1 MIVFSR
7 RNHPQATAR
16 AIAATGA
23 VALMCA
29 VFALFLLVSPAQA
42 QDPNAEVQRQ
52 QPTAGV
58 EEQPAPA
65 DSRAPEETPSQDR
78 PPEKQSAPE
87 APAPGSTRPAAPPTV
102 QSVEPAPAEQ
112 RVEPQNPQQR
122 YDWWVLAPAIVAI
135 ILAIATRQVVPA
147 LVIGVAVGAFM
158 MITDLPD
165 EVTFK
170 DSAYWIRGIRVTF
183 EYYVLNAVLDENAGY
198 AHLKIMM
205 FTLVIGFMVGVI
217 GRNGGTAGLV
227 KLVAGET
234 DSQRRG
240 SITAWLAGL
249 VVFFDDYANTM
260 IIGPTMRPIFDRLK
274 LSRAKLAYI
283 VDSTAAPVAS
293 LAIIGTWVGFEIG
306 FIDQGLNDLGDQKPA
321 FLTGLNGMLAFIKSI
336 PYRFYPILAL
346 WMVFLVALTG
356 RDFGP
361 MKRSE
366 GKALG
371 KPDDTPIQPRVEE
384 DASKPKPRWGLGLLP
399 VLVLLGATFLILWI
413 TGRNDPRTLNVIALG
428 MPVTGVE
435 WTALPWYEK
444 AGVIV
449 GHADAY
455 VSIFYGA
462 IVSAVFALL
471 LTLAAGACKL
481 KDAIEAGLNSA
492 ARMFPAIV
500 ILILA
505 WSLSQVSQ
513 DLMLGQ
519 VVTSKLQAMNFP
531 ITWLPLAIFV
541 SAAVISFAT
550 GTSWGTMGIL
560 CPVAVTVGARLAG
573 ELPTDQALPLF
584 YATVGSVLAGAI
596 FGDHCSPIS
605 DTTVLSSLASD
616 CPHEE
621 HVWTQMPYAV
631 VVAIVGMGL
640 GDVLCSRF
648 GQPPRIAIPVAMFV
662 LLLFLVIF
670 GRRPRA
676 IEPPDHLKA
685 VPPGRA
691 WHRPPAAQPPLQQPA
706 MPPQQTPPQQPLE
719 G

>member
-7 RNHPQATAR
+7 RYHPQATAR
-16 AIAATGA
+16 AIVASGA
-23 VALMCA
+23 VVLMCA
-29 VFALFLLVSPAQA
+29 VLALFVLVPSAPAQN
-42 QDPNAEVQRQ
+42 PNADVQQ
-52 QPTAGV
+52 QPTARG
-58 EEQPAPA
+58 EDQPPPPA
-65 DSRAPEETPSQDR
+65 SRSPEAKPPQDR
-78 PPEKQSAPE
+78 PPEGQSQPE
-87 APAPGSTRPAAPPTV
+87 APARGSTEPAATPTAPP
-102 QSVEPAPAEQ
+102 VEPAPAEQ
-112 RVEPQNPQQR
+112 KVEPENPQQR

-135 ILAIATRQVVPA
+135 ILAIVTRQVVPA

-158 MITDLPD
+158 MLANLPA

-170 DSAYWIRGIRVTF
+170 DSAYWIRGLRVTF
-183 EYYVLNAVLDENAGY
+183 EYYVMNAVLDPSQEY

-227 KLVAGET
+227 KIVAGET
-234 DSQRRG
+234 DSRRRG
-240 SITAWLAGL
+240 SLTAWLAGL

-321 FLTGLNGMLAFIKSI
+321 FLTGLNGMVAFIKSI

-346 WMVFLVALTG
+346 WMVFLVVLTG
-356 RDFGP
+356 RDFGS

-371 KPDDTPIQPRVEE
+371 KADDTPIHPRGEE
-384 DASKPKPRWGLGLLP
+384 DTSKPRWGLGLLP

-413 TGRNDPRTLNVIALG
+413 TGRNDPRTLNVIEQG
-428 MPVTGVE
+428 MPVTGVA

-519 VVTSKLQAMNFP
+519 VVSSKLQAMNFP
-531 ITWLPLAIFV
+531 ITWMPLAIFV
-541 SAAVISFAT
+541 SAALISFAT

-573 ELPTDQALPLF
+573 ELPTEQALPLF

-605 DTTVLSSLASD
+605 DTTVLSSLASS

-621 HVWTQMPYAV
+621 HVWTQMPYAI
-631 VVAIVGMGL
+631 VVAVVGMGL

-648 GQPPRIAIPVAMFV
+648 GQPPRIAIPSAMFV
-662 LLLFLVIF
+662 LLVFLVIF
-670 GRRPRA
+670 GRRPRP
-676 IEPPDHLKA
+676 IEPPAHLKP

-691 WHRPPAAQPPLQQPA
+691 WHRPPAAQPAFQQPVTPPQQ
-706 MPPQQTPPQQPLE
+706 MPPQQPPE
-719 G
+719 E